1 MLCNFG
7 IFGRFIAFIVEV
19 VKLNMEGGGNMK
31 LDLKQKVLVAIYTE
45 YQKDV
50 PEMDNI
56 TQTLFDID
64 ESKFIIALKKLENED
79 KINGLNFAEFA
90 EGTFLFPNT
99 MSQVMMTNHGM
110 DYVENVLGIQP
121 TLNGLEKVKEV
132 ASKVG
137 GWGFEQLKDF
147 AVKVTTEMIKS
158 NF

>member
-19 VKLNMEGGGNMK
+19 VKLNMGGGGNMK

>member
-1 MLCNFG
+1 
-7 IFGRFIAFIVEV
+7 
-19 VKLNMEGGGNMK
+19 MK

-56 TQTLFDID
+56 TQSLFDID

-79 KINGLNFAEFA
+79 KINGLKFAEFT
-90 EGTFLFPNT
+90 EGTLLLPNT

-121 TLNGLEKVKEV
+121 TLNGLEKAREV
-132 ASKVG
+132 ASKAG

-147 AVKVTTEMIKS
+147 AVKVTTEMIKVTFKAFLCGVLLS
-158 NF
+158 AYITKGEWCNS

>member
-1 MLCNFG
+1 MLCHFG

-90 EGTFLFPNT
+90 EGTFLLPNT
-99 MSQVMMTNHGM
+99 MSQVMRTNHGM

>member
-1 MLCNFG
+1 
-7 IFGRFIAFIVEV
+7 
-19 VKLNMEGGGNMK
+19 MK